1 MNSNNYTWL
10 LDAGH
15 GGMLDDV
22 YTTAPGKMHV
32 FDDGLTFYEGVNNR
46 MIVDKL
52 RAILLRNGIEHR
64 LIHDRVSD
72 TPLYER
78 VARANRI
85 HAEKTN
91 CIYLS
96 VHSDAMP
103 EGKHGEGSGI
113 TVYTSLGKTRSDTIA
128 DVFCKNYQR
137 RLGEFKLRK
146 DLADGDL
153 DKEQDFYVLRMTK
166 CPALLT
172 ENLFFD
178 NRAEAEFLLSETGQT
193 RIAYA
198 MFEAIFNI
206 ETTKPI

>member
-1 MNSNNYTWL
+1 MNYTWL

-46 MIVDKL
+46 KIVDKL

-72 TPLYER
+72 TPLGER
-78 VARANRI
+78 VARANRL
-85 HAEKTN
+85 HAEKKN

-103 EGKHGEGSGI
+103 DGAHGKGSGFS
-113 TVYTSLGKTRSDTIA
+113 VYTSVGKTRSDAIA
-128 DVFCKNYQR
+128 EVFCKTYQH
-137 RLGEFKLRK
+137 RLGEFKLRR

-153 DKEQDFYVLRMTK
+153 DKEEDFYVLRMTK
-166 CPALLT
+166 CPALLV

-178 NRAEAEFLLSETGQT
+178 NREEAEFLLSDSGQQ
-193 RIAYA
+193 RIAMA
-198 MFEAIFNI
+198 MFEAIYQTEAI
-206 ETTKPI
+206 TMSEK

>member
-1 MNSNNYTWL
+1 MNYTWL

-15 GGMLDDV
+15 GGIHDGV
-22 YTTAPGKMHV
+22 YTTAPSKMHV
-32 FDDGLTFYEGVNNR
+32 FEDGLTFYEGVNNR

-52 RAILLRNGIEHR
+52 RSILLRNGIEHR
-64 LIHDRVSD
+64 TIHDKVSD
-72 TPLYER
+72 TPLGER
-78 VARANRI
+78 VARANRL
-85 HAEKTN
+85 HAEGKN

-103 EGKHGEGSGI
+103 DGAHGKGSGFS
-113 TVYTSLGKTRSDTIA
+113 VYTSVGKTRSDAIA
-128 DVFCKNYQR
+128 DVFCNTYQR

-146 DLADGDL
+146 DLTDGDP
-153 DKEQDFYVLRMTK
+153 DKEQDFYVLRKTK

-193 RIAYA
+193 RIAQA
-198 MFEAIFNI
+198 LFESIFQI
-206 ETTKPI
+206 ETTSTI

>member
-1 MNSNNYTWL
+1 MSKYTWL

-32 FDDGLTFYEGVNNR
+32 FEDGHTFYEGVNNR
-46 MIVDKL
+46 MIVNKL

-64 LIHDRVSD
+64 LIHDQVND
-72 TPLYER
+72 TPLAER
-78 VARANRI
+78 VARANSL
-85 HAEKTN
+85 HAQGKN

-103 EGKHGEGSGI
+103 EGAHGKGSGFS
-113 TVYTSLGKTRSDTIA
+113 VYTSVGKTRSDAIA
-128 DVFCKNYQR
+128 DVFCNTYQR
-137 RLGEFKLRK
+137 RLGEFRLRK
-146 DLADGDL
+146 DLADGDQ
-153 DKEQDFYVLRMTK
+153 DKEQDFYVLRKTK

-178 NRAEAEFLLSETGQT
+178 NRAEAEFLLSETGQN
-193 RIAYA
+193 RIAHT
-198 MFEAIFNI
+198 MFESIFQI
-206 ETTKPI
+206 ETTKTI